1 MDVGAAA
8 DHGDVL
14 TDVESPKV
22 GAFRTVVLGP
32 AVSGKAVFSI
42 VHIGL
47 IPPACRLCIND
58 ETVP

>member
-1 MDVGAAA
+1 
-8 DHGDVL
+8 
-14 TDVESPKV
+14 VESPKV

-32 AVSGKAVFSI
+32 GLSGKAVFSI